1 MPTIE
6 ELFRSKPI
14 GAGGETAEKLYDIR
28 DSKKVVRITAAN
40 SFDGLLINNTGFALA
55 RLARRGLSSRLSE
68 SLLEEEVTGLRI
80 IRGGSVP
87 VLYGSELP
95 RIILRTTPLLDTMKG
110 AANGELSSGGAIG
123 GKITKA
129 RDAISKTLGIP
140 QTIIPTKVSGDA
152 RLTGEGKTQDRMIHL
167 AEIRKSGQGSLLGK
181 FLKEGGGGS
190 LGTIGKQAIGG
201 AINLAKDKIRGK
213 LFGERSTTG
222 FNPADPKKNG
232 SNRSF
237 NYGSIS
243 NSVGVVIKTDPATGT
258 TDVGG
263 LRYSKT
269 FNFNITDKEPGRV
282 NFLDTAEL
290 EGGIAKKTPNVV
302 IRKFTI
308 PAFNGFSAQEV
319 EIPLYSE
326 LFNKLPR
333 KTSENTI
340 SKDGKIIPQAKLVFP
355 KVSELKDEGEDN
367 SVLLGENGLEKYE
380 KKIELTLDRTRFSSD
395 PDRQAK
401 FLPSLRGMIEKSDN
415 TSYSDTINKLGI
427 VTTDATS
434 TTAQDFAPLFFWSID
449 QGKGVQFRATIS
461 GLSETFSPSWDSNR
475 FVGNPFN
482 YYTYTGIERS
492 VQFNFKAFALEVTEQ
507 KAMWDKINF
516 LSSLVYPQSYYAN
529 SAIAPP
535 FIKFTLG
542 DMYKSKNSF
551 IESLTYT
558 VDDNTPW
565 QISDKELDRSGTEYD
580 MKGYRLPMIVDVAI
594 TIKFLE
600 SRGNTEAKKF
610 YTFTPVT

>member
-1 MPTIE
+1 
-6 ELFRSKPI
+6 
-14 GAGGETAEKLYDIR
+14 
-28 DSKKVVRITAAN
+28 
-40 SFDGLLINNTGFALA
+40 
-55 RLARRGLSSRLSE
+55 
-68 SLLEEEVTGLRI
+68 
-80 IRGGSVP
+80 
-87 VLYGSELP
+87 
-95 RIILRTTPLLDTMKG
+95 
-110 AANGELSSGGAIG
+110 
-123 GKITKA
+123 
-129 RDAISKTLGIP
+129 
-140 QTIIPTKVSGDA
+140 
-152 RLTGEGKTQDRMIHL
+152 
-167 AEIRKSGQGSLLGK
+167 
-181 FLKEGGGGS
+181 
-190 LGTIGKQAIGG
+190 
-201 AINLAKDKIRGK
+201 
-213 LFGERSTTG
+213 
-222 FNPADPKKNG
+222 
-232 SNRSF
+232 
-237 NYGSIS
+237 
-243 NSVGVVIKTDPATGT
+243 
-258 TDVGG
+258 
-263 LRYSKT
+263 
-269 FNFNITDKEPGRV
+269 
-282 NFLDTAEL
+282 
-290 EGGIAKKTPNVV
+290 
-302 IRKFTI
+302 
-308 PAFNGFSAQEV
+308 
-319 EIPLYSE
+319 
-326 LFNKLPR
+326 
-333 KTSENTI
+333 
-340 SKDGKIIPQAKLVFP
+340 
-355 KVSELKDEGEDN
+355 
-367 SVLLGENGLEKYE
+367 
-380 KKIELTLDRTRFSSD
+380 
-395 PDRQAK
+395 
-401 FLPSLRGMIEKSDN
+401 MIEKSDN
-415 TSYSDTINKLGI
+415 TSYSDSINKLGI

-600 SRGNTEAKKF
+600 SRGNTETKKF